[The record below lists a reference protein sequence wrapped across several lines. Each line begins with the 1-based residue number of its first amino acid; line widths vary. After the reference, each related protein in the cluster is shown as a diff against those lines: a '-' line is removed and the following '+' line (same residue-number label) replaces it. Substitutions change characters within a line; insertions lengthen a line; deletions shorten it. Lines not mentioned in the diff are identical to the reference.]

1 MAAKKKAARRAAPA
15 GGRRKCVVFRK
26 TAKKGG
32 RRMAPKTVCFA
43 AKELSP
49 AKKAAKKARAKK
61 VLRDFACKA
70 AGAPKKACN
79 AIRRGR

>member
-49 AKKAAKKARAKK
+49 AKAAAKKARAKK

-70 AGAPKKACN
+70 VGSPEEACN
-79 AIRRGR
+79 AIRSDR